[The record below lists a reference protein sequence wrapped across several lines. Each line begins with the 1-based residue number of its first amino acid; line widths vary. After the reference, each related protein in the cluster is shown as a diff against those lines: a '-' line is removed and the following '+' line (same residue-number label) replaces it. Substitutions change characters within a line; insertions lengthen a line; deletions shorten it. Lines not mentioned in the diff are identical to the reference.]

1 MGKIIDSGIKRDH
14 VAGLKADL
22 EKFKED
28 KADRVKNR
36 FDVLKDVRKD
46 GPLDVTY
53 TWEDKDEQ
61 ST

>member
-1 MGKIIDSGIKRDH
+1 MGKIIESGIKRDH

-22 EKFKED
+22 EKDKE
-28 KADRVKNR
+28 DRVKNR